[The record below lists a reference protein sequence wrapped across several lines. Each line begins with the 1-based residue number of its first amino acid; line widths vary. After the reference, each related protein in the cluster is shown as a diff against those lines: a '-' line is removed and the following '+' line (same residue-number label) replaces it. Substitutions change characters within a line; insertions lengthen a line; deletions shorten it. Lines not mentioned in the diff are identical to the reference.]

1 MQYDQGE
8 ENPLSTFVLPATMR
22 VPRFRGEGLIDFI
35 EKPVPQPGPGQLL
48 LQVKANAL
56 CGSERGQFFKGAPV
70 TPGHEA
76 AGIVVAAGPQTHTPI
91 GTPGVVFLM
100 DFCGACRSC
109 KLGLTNQCLQ
119 KRGDMG
125 FSRDGGYGVYELINE
140 NIFLPIAS
148 DLPLT
153 EATLLLDVMG
163 TTAHALRRA
172 QLIHPDIGSVLVT
185 GAGPIGLGVLAMTK
199 VIFGMDFPVLITDV
213 IPWRLALAERL
224 GGRPIN
230 LKDKSLA
237 EGAQAHGRPRVD
249 AAFDTSGKEVARRSA
264 LDLLDK
270 RGVLVCIGHG
280 EGLSITVSPDLIAT
294 ERAILGSEYFCYNEL
309 PASVEHLRAHLPY
322 LRQIITHRF
331 SVAEIQQAFALFW
344 QGETGKVV
352 IEQ

>member
-1 MQYDQGE
+1 M
-8 ENPLSTFVLPATMR
+8 STGAMPTTMR
-22 VPRFRGEGLIDFI
+22 VPCFRGEGIIDFI

-48 LQVKANAL
+48 IQVKANAL
-56 CGSERGQFFKGAPV
+56 CGSERGQFFRGAPV

-76 AGIVVAAGPQTHTPI
+76 AGIVVAAGPQTKTAI

-100 DFCGACRSC
+100 DFCGECRSC
-109 KLGLTNQCLQ
+109 MLGLTNQCLQ

-125 FSRDGGYGVYELINE
+125 FNRDGGYGVYELINE
-140 NIFLPIAS
+140 TIFLPVAP

-163 TTAHALRRA
+163 TTAHALHRA
-172 QLIHPDIGSVLVT
+172 QLVHPDIGSVLVT

-199 VIFGMDFPVLITDV
+199 VLFGMDFPVLITDV
-213 IPWRLALAERL
+213 IPWRLALAEQL
-224 GGRPIN
+224 GGNSIN
-230 LKDKSLA
+230 LKEKSVA
-237 EGAQAHGRPRVD
+237 EGAQAYGLSRVD
-249 AAFDTSGKEVARRSA
+249 AALDTSGKEVARRAA

-280 EGLSITVSPDLIAT
+280 EGLSLTVSPDLIAT

-309 PASVEHLRAHLPY
+309 PTSVEHLRTHLPY

-331 SVAEIQQAFALFW
+331 GVADIQQAFELFW

>member
-1 MQYDQGE
+1 M
-8 ENPLSTFVLPATMR
+8 STFVLPTTMR
-22 VPRFRGEGLIDFI
+22 APHFVGGGVIQWI
-35 EKPVPQPGPGQLL
+35 EKSVPQPGPGQLL

-76 AGIVVAAGPQTHTPI
+76 AGIVVAAGPATQTPV

-125 FSRDGGYGVYELINE
+125 FNRDGGYGIYELVPE
-140 NIFLPIAS
+140 SIFLPVPAG
-148 DLPLT
+148 LPLT

-172 QLIHPDIGSVLVT
+172 QLIHPDIQSLLVT

-199 VIFGMDFPVLITDV
+199 IIFGMDFPVLITDM
-213 IPWRLALAERL
+213 IPWRLALAEQL
-224 GGRPIN
+224 GGQPIN
-230 LKDKSLA
+230 LREKSLA
-237 EGAQAHGRPRVD
+237 EGAQAHGLPRVD
-249 AAFDTSGKEVARRSA
+249 AALDTSGKEVARRSA

-280 EGLSITVSPDLIAT
+280 EGLTITVSPDLIAT

-309 PASVEHLRAHLPY
+309 PASLAHLQAHLSY

-331 SVAEIQQAFALFW
+331 GVAEIQHAFQLFW

>member
-1 MQYDQGE
+1 V
-8 ENPLSTFVLPATMR
+8 STLVLPATMR
-22 VPRFRGEGLIDFI
+22 VPHFVGGGVIQWI

-76 AGIVVAAGPQTHTPI
+76 AGIVVAAGPATQTPL

-100 DFCGACRSC
+100 DFCGECRNC

-125 FSRDGGYGVYELINE
+125 FNRDGGYGVYELVHE
-140 NIFLPIAS
+140 SIFLPVRPE
-148 DLPLT
+148 LPLT

-172 QLIHPDIGSVLVT
+172 QLIHPDIQSLLVT
-185 GAGPIGLGVLAMTK
+185 GAGPIGLGVLAMAKIT
-199 VIFGMDFPVLITDV
+199 FGMNFPVLITDV
-213 IPWRLALAERL
+213 IPWRLTLAEKL
-224 GGRPIN
+224 GGKPIN
-230 LKDKSLA
+230 LKEKSLA
-237 EGAQAHGRPRVD
+237 EGAQAHGLPRVD
-249 AAFDTSGKEVARRSA
+249 AALDTSGKEIARRSA

-280 EGLSITVSPDLIAT
+280 EGLTLTVSPDLIAT

-309 PASVEHLRAHLPY
+309 PASLAHLQTHLPY

-331 SVAEIQQAFALFW
+331 GVADIQHAFELFW

>member
-1 MQYDQGE
+1 M
-8 ENPLSTFVLPATMR
+8 STFVLPTTMR
-22 VPRFRGEGLIDFI
+22 VPRFRGEGIIDFI
-35 EKPVPQPGPGQLL
+35 EKPVPQPSPGQLL

-76 AGIVVAAGPQTHTPI
+76 AGIVVAAGPNTHTPV

-100 DFCGACRSC
+100 DFCGVCRSC

-125 FSRDGGYGVYELINE
+125 FTRDGGYGAYELINE
-140 NIFLPIAS
+140 NIFLPVAP

-153 EATLLLDVMG
+153 DATLLLDVMG

-172 QLIHPDIGSVLVT
+172 QLVHPDIGSVLVT

-199 VIFGMDFPVLITDV
+199 VIFGLDFPVLISDV
-213 IPWRLALAERL
+213 LPWRLALAERL
-224 GGRPIN
+224 GGKPIN
-230 LKDKSLA
+230 LKEKSLA
-237 EGAQAHGRPRVD
+237 EGAQAHGLPRVD
-249 AAFDTSGKEVARRSA
+249 AALDTSGKEVARRSA
-264 LDLLDK
+264 FDLLDK

-280 EGLSITVSPDLIAT
+280 EGLSVTVSPDLIAT

-331 SVAEIQQAFALFW
+331 GVADIQQAFELFW
-344 QGETGKVV
+344 RGETGKVV